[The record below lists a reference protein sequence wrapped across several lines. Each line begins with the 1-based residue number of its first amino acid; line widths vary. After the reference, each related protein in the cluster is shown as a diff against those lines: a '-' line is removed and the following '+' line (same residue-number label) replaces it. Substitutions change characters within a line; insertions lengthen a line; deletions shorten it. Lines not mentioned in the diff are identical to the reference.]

1 MHMAQLMPL
10 PLTVSCSSKIQ
21 IGFAFL
27 VLAHLGIPGKR
38 AVKRVCVCMCEF
50 LQAILGGVTI
60 NVPTLSKRTAT
71 LRVPDTINPTTVRR
85 IAGEG
90 LPYSKD
96 PSRRGDIIVEFDIQ
110 FPDLPKATR
119 EKIAAHLPRT

>member
-1 MHMAQLMPL
+1 
-10 PLTVSCSSKIQ
+10 
-21 IGFAFL
+21 
-27 VLAHLGIPGKR
+27 
-38 AVKRVCVCMCEF
+38 MCEF

>member
-1 MHMAQLMPL
+1 
-10 PLTVSCSSKIQ
+10 
-21 IGFAFL
+21 
-27 VLAHLGIPGKR
+27 
-38 AVKRVCVCMCEF
+38 
-50 LQAILGGVTI
+50 VTI
-60 NVPTLSKRTAT
+60 NVPTLGKRNAT
-71 LRVPDTINPTTVRR
+71 LKIPDVINPTTVRR

-96 PSRRGDIIVEFDIQ
+96 PSKRGDIIVEFDIQ